1 MANTEEKALGQNGLL
16 YFWQQLKVMLAGKVD
31 KVEGK
36 GLSTNDFTAAEKAK
50 LAGIAEG
57 ATKSTNDLTNELKT
71 NYDAAYTHS
80 QVAHAPSDA
89 QANVIEEISV
99 NGTKQTVSG
108 KAVNIAV
115 PTTVAALSDAADYAK
130 KSELTNVYKYQGS
143 VATFD
148 KLPATSTAGY
158 IYNVEEDGMNYAWNG
173 SGWDSLGA
181 SFSVSY
187 ITNAEIDAILAS

>member
-36 GLSTNDFTAAEKAK
+36 GLSTNDYTAAEKAK
-50 LAGIAEG
+50 LASIAEG
-57 ATKSTNDLTNELKT
+57 ATKNTNDLTNELKA

-80 QVAHAPSDA
+80 QAAHAPSDA

-99 NGTKQTVSG
+99 NGAKQAVSG

-115 PTTVAALSDAADYAK
+115 PTTVAALSDAGDYAK
-130 KSELTNVYKYQGS
+130 KSELANVYKYQGS
-143 VATFD
+143 VATFAD
-148 KLPATSTAGY
+148 LPKTSTPGY

-181 SFSVSY
+181 SFSVAY